1 MSRAVPGPVKLR
13 ITVLRRV
20 PQDILEGDIQHENRD
35 QHCREDPR
43 RGCLQNSVPRQHL
56 YRARTAVMPP
66 PKRTKGRVLIPSS
79 GADNRKARPALVA
92 ASEVITNVNNR

>member
-20 PQDILEGDIQHENRD
+20 PQDILEGDIQHENRNIVAKTPVAAVF
-35 QHCREDPR
+35 RTPSR
-43 RGCLQNSVPRQHL
+43 VSIS
-56 YRARTAVMPP
+56 YRTRTAVMPP
-66 PKRTKGRVLIPSS
+66 PKRAKGRVLIPSS
-79 GADNRKARPALVA
+79 GADNPKARPALVA